1 MDDFAELVERFLQA
15 PKRCVNRSI
24 RWRTGNHP
32 DYAVARLRLLAD
44 GFEGYRTRVEMAAHL
59 KRDPRKFQFALLF
72 NNTRVLALDV
82 GPARSHK
89 NLLTGKSI
97 SCSHWQVYPLYEA
110 EADDRT
116 LTHRIWLDEFCKRAH
131 IDLEAPY
138 RQPPFDKV
146 QLGLSL
152 K

>member
-1 MDDFAELVERFLQA
+1 MLRTTLDGPLDDFAELVERFLRA

-32 DYAVARLRLLAD
+32 DYAVARLHLLAD

-97 SCSHWQVYPLYEA
+97 ACSHWQVYPLY
-110 EADDRT
+110 
-116 LTHRIWLDEFCKRAH
+116 
-131 IDLEAPY
+131 
-138 RQPPFDKV
+138 
-146 QLGLSL
+146 
-152 K
+152 